1 MKPIKRKKLTEEKD
15 APKGSTV
22 FTKGDKEVV
31 YGKSYAHPGKVLKVK
46 FDSSKQQKG
55 KKAKGK
61 YISEKK
67 AERQI
72 KRKRSRIAR
81 RNK

>member
-1 MKPIKRKKLTEEKD
+1 MKPIKRKKLTEEKNV
-15 APKGSTV
+15 PEGITEFK
-22 FTKGDKEVV
+22 KGDKTTEYV
-31 YGKSYAHPGKVLKVK
+31 KSVQPGKVLKVK
-46 FDSSKQQKG
+46 HKKG
-55 KKAKGK
+55 KGRKSK